1 MTYRALVFFDLDG
14 TLMNAQSRLD
24 PEVQQAVRQ
33 LKQNNVLPIICTGRS
48 PHEIQEILAQTQI
61 KSYITL
67 NGAFIV
73 YEGTTI
79 YHGDIDPDLIGK
91 LKAITA
97 GHGDALAYYNDQ
109 TYRAS
114 TFNDLVKAQY
124 DTFNTPYPKVDPDYY
139 LTHPVYMLLV
149 ITVNNDKRYIYPYG
163 DQLTFYRNSPYA
175 MDTIR
180 HGESKQAGIKTLIA
194 KMGLDGIPTYAFG
207 DGTNDLPMLE
217 YVDHAIAMGNGI
229 TAAKDRAEY
238 ITSKNTENGIIQG
251 LQHFNLLP

>member
-1 MTYRALVFFDLDG
+1 MTYQALVFFDLDG

-33 LKQNNVLPIICTGRS
+33 LKQNNILPIICTGRS
-48 PHEIQEILAQTQI
+48 PGEIKTILAQTQI

-73 YEGTTI
+73 YEGKTI
-79 YHGDIDPDLIGK
+79 YRGTIDPKLITK
-91 LKAITA
+91 LKTITA

-109 TYRAS
+109 GYRA
-114 TFNDLVKAQY
+114 TVLNDLVKAQY
-124 DTFNTPYPKVDPDYY
+124 DSVNAPYPKIDPDYY

-149 ITVNNDKRYIYPYG
+149 MTMNNDKRYIYPYG
-163 DQLTFYRNSPYA
+163 EQLTFYRNSLYA
-175 MDTIR
+175 MDTIL
-180 HGESKQAGIKTLIA
+180 HGESKQFGIKTLVA
-194 KMGLDGIPTYAFG
+194 QMGLAGIPTYAFG
-207 DGTNDLPMLE
+207 DGTNDIPMLE

-229 TAAKDRAEY
+229 TAVKDRAEY

-251 LQHFNLLP
+251 LHHFKLLP